1 MKSEIRAIYLRL
13 PREKIALLKFT
24 IETYETLGIVRTLDP
39 DKGIIV
45 ILALSDTE
53 ETIRKALNDL
63 QPSTEWLEMNS
74 APEGC
79 KEDWL
84 LKEIENTPS

>member
-1 MKSEIRAIYLRL
+1 MNTEIKPIYLKL

-45 ILALSDTE
+45 ILALTDTE
-53 ETIRKALNDL
+53 ETMRKALADL
-63 QPSTEWLEMNS
+63 QPS
-74 APEGC
+74 
-79 KEDWL
+79 
-84 LKEIENTPS
+84 